1 MLGVSILSLFQRLF
15 VWNLE
20 LFRQCS
26 YLIYFIILF
35 LLWGFFFC
43 LFVWFLYLFLFFIL
57 FIYFRPIFIGKY
69 LFQLFQTAI
78 VNRYFLQDHV
88 VDKPDSTKG
97 QKALALRNRFVS
109 NLVCTRCFWSNLHH
123 VRSRSEDW
131 KAK

>member
-1 MLGVSILSLFQRLF
+1 MFLFDLF
-15 VWNLE
+15 
-20 LFRQCS
+20 
-26 YLIYFIILF
+26 YYFVLVV
-35 LLWGFFFC
+35 WGFFFC